1 MKITKQALERIIK
14 EEIDGVLS
22 ENLARQGTLQN
33 IMNLLSDHEI
43 RIKGLE
49 MAMENLEDPEDPDDV
64 IQLPDMG
71 RIKDWKE

>member
-1 MKITKQALERIIK
+1 MKITKQTLERMIK

-22 ENLARQGTLQN
+22 ENLARKGTLQN
-33 IMNLLSDHEI
+33 IMNLLSDHGM

-49 MAMENLEDPEDPDDV
+49 IAMEKLEDPGDPDDV

-71 RIKDWKE
+71 RIKD

>member
-14 EEIDGVLS
+14 EEIDCVLN

-33 IMNLLSDHEI
+33 IMNLLSDHGM

>member
-14 EEIDGVLS
+14 EEIDSVLS

-33 IMNLLSDHEI
+33 MMNLLSNHGA
-43 RIKGLE
+43 RIEGLE
-49 MAMENLEDPEDPDDV
+49 IAMEKLESHLDPEDPDDI

-71 RIKDWKE
+71 HIKE

>member
-14 EEIDGVLS
+14 EEIDSVLS